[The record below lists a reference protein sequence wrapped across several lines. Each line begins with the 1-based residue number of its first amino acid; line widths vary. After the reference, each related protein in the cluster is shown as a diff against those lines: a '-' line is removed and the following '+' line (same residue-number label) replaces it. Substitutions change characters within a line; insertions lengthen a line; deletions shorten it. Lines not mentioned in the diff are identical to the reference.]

1 MSCDGAIY
9 LAFLN
14 VDHARVTKS
23 KLSAIKSRVSVGT
36 QTRLSNVL
44 SLVSLVSVDW
54 LYLTSPDVVDNLS
67 KWQVLLKDQ

>member
-23 KLSAIKSRVSVGT
+23 KLSAIKSRVYVGT

-44 SLVSLVSVDW
+44 SLVSLVSVD
-54 LYLTSPDVVDNLS
+54 YLMS
-67 KWQVLLKDQ
+67 